1 MKLFLRSK
9 SKAYRFE
16 DCYPQG
22 NGLIGIMDNCG
33 PIKNSIVLNDEGMWS
48 GNKASK
54 TQKYCGKEGLNE
66 IREAL
71 KNKDFAQAE
80 RLVKEKISGQECES
94 YIPIGELTIDKGWGS
109 FRKYERVLDI
119 ERAVLSSSYV
129 LSDREYNEESFVS
142 NPDNVYVKKIT
153 SSQKSIFRIRFLT
166 THPTTIDYKDKLLT
180 VLGRAPSHIVYYGLP
195 SQKPIQYDENEPGQL
210 FSIAIKLETDAD
222 QIYYSNG
229 TIRVANATFLT
240 IYYSSL
246 TETGLL
252 AIPSSDLPESV
263 VNKSNLDTGLIETQ
277 LTNYVVNNTNMAYKK
292 RYLGCLKNHLEDY
305 SRLFSRTSFQI
316 NQVDKSP
323 ENLNVAL
330 RKRNQDD
337 SLIVTSYAFSRYLM
351 ISSSRENS
359 ALPANLQGI
368 WSREKRP
375 MWSSGYTMNINLQMN
390 YWPVMS
396 ANLSECSLPFFKFVK
411 NLMYSG
417 MKNSKEIFEMN
428 GFFLGHNS
436 DSSFHSSPVGGET
449 KYSSASYSLS
459 MATSGWLVNQM
470 FDIYSFS
477 KDQELLEQ
485 SILPVA
491 EQAIL
496 FYLDYLYENE
506 KGELCSGPDISPEN
520 SYLFNGNK
528 YSIDEAPAMTLA
540 VIRELFENYLEYG
553 KDNNLLKI
561 VKETRG
567 KIQGYRVCEDGRI
580 AEWSS
585 DLKEADINHRHLSH
599 LYGLYPGKEIL
610 ENEDLKRAS
619 LKTLEARGDGGTGWS
634 LAWKIC
640 LYARLGL
647 GDKANE
653 LLKKQF
659 RPTYAKRGQRGGSY
673 FSLLSAHPPFQ
684 IDGNFGTLA
693 GINEILLQ
701 ALSEK
706 GINSIPSDWKSGK
719 VTGLRTR
726 ENKHV
731 DIEWRD
737 GEIINTKI
745 KNL

>member
-1 MKLFLRSK
+1 MNLFLRSET
-9 SKAYRFE
+9 KAQRFE

-22 NGLIGIMDNCG
+22 NGIIGIMDNCG
-33 PIKNSIVLNDEGMWS
+33 AISNSIVLNDEGMWS
-48 GNKASK
+48 GNKTTK
-54 TQKYCGKEGLNE
+54 TPKKCGKEGLEE
-66 IREAL
+66 IRDAL
-71 KNKDFAQAE
+71 NKKDFSRAE
-80 RLVKEKISGQECES
+80 ELVKEKISGRECES
-94 YIPIGELTIDKGWGS
+94 YIPVGELTIDKGWGS
-109 FRKYERVLDI
+109 YRKYERVLDL
-119 ERAVLSSSYV
+119 ETSVLSSSYV
-129 LSDREYNEESFVS
+129 LADKEYKEESFVS
-142 NPDNVYVKKIT
+142 NPSNVFVKKIT
-153 SSQKSIFRIRFLT
+153 CSQKSLFRIRFLS
-166 THPTTIDYKDKLLT
+166 THPTTIQYKEKLLT
-180 VLGRAPSHIVYYGLP
+180 VIGRAPSHIVYYGLP
-195 SQKPIQYDENEPGQL
+195 SKKPIQYDKDEPGQAFAL
-210 FSIAIKLETDAD
+210 AIRIDTDAS
-222 QIYYSNG
+222 QIYHSSG
-229 TIRVANATFLT
+229 TLRIADATYMT
-240 IYYSSL
+240 IYYSSMTEIGLSNTESLKTL
-246 TETGLL
+246 TNNIVNAT
-252 AIPSSDLPESV
+252 S
-263 VNKSNLDTGLIETQ
+263 NKSIETE
-277 LTNYVVNNTNMAYKK
+277 LIDRVSKNVDMAYEKG
-292 RYLGCLKNHLEDY
+292 YLGCLKEHIDDY
-305 SRLFSRTSFQI
+305 TRLFSRTSFQI
-316 NQVDKSP
+316 NQVTKSP
-323 ENLNVAL
+323 SNLNFAL
-330 RKRNQDD
+330 KKRDQDD
-337 SLIVTSYAFSRYLM
+337 SLIVTLYAFSRYLL

-368 WSREKRP
+368 WSRARRP

-396 ANLSECSLPFFKFVK
+396 ANLSECALPFLRFVK

-417 MKNSKEIFEMN
+417 RKSCREMFDMD

-449 KYSSASYSLS
+449 KFSSASYSLS

-470 FDIYSFS
+470 FDIYSYS
-477 KDQELLEQ
+477 KDQQLLDDT
-485 SILPVA
+485 ILPVA

-520 SYLFNGNK
+520 SYLYNGNR
-528 YSIDEAPAMTLA
+528 YSIDEAPAMTIA
-540 VIRELFENYLEYG
+540 VIRELFKYYLEYG
-553 KDNNLLKI
+553 KDNNLLKR
-561 VKETRG
+561 VKDING
-567 KIQGYRVCEDGRI
+567 KIQGYRVNEDGRI

-585 DLKEADINHRHLSH
+585 DLKEADINHRHVSH

-706 GINSIPSDWKSGK
+706 GINAIPSDWKSGK